1 MTSWQ
6 SRVRPVVEATMR
18 EKAVPGCLIAV
29 ARGIR
34 APQTLVTGVDA
45 GGVALAPESLLP
57 VASLT
62 KLATALA
69 VLRLAA
75 AGALA
80 LDDPLAAHLP
90 DARSAGD
97 GVTLRRLLSHSAGLP
112 GDLAPPAA
120 PYTAQLDWPALARA
134 CLATPLS
141 RPPRTRVTYSNVG
154 VGLLALVVER
164 RTGQRFAE
172 ALADR
177 VLDPLR
183 ITGYLGVEP
192 PHVPVRI
199 AGDFGVHTGTALEP
213 INSAFW
219 RSLALPWGGLITTVD
234 GALRLIHAFAGFP
247 GDFLPPALL
256 AEATRSQTDG
266 LGGGFFP
273 PLAWPHC
280 PWGLGVEVRG
290 DKMPHWTPPQ
300 ASPASFGHVGSTGCL
315 AWADPATSI
324 AWVMFG
330 ARNFLS
336 WWDAWPA
343 IGAALLG

>member
-1 MTSWQ
+1 MTTWQ
-6 SRVRPVVEATMR
+6 SRVQPVIAATMR
-18 EKAVPGCLIAV
+18 EKAVPGFVMAA

-34 APQTLVTGVDA
+34 PTEILVTGVDA
-45 GGVALAPESLLP
+45 GGVALAPGSLFP

-75 AGALA
+75 RGALTI
-80 LDDPLAAHLP
+80 DDPLAAHLP
-90 DARSAGD
+90 DASCAGE
-97 GVTLRRLLSHSAGLP
+97 GVTLRMLLSHSSGLP
-112 GDLAPPAA
+112 GDLAPTAA

-141 RPPRTRVTYSNVG
+141 RPPRSRVTYSNVG
-154 VGLLALVVER
+154 TGLLAVVVER
-164 RTGQRFAE
+164 RTGKRFAE
-172 ALADR
+172 ALAEL
-177 VLDPLR
+177 VLEPLG
-183 ITGYLGVEP
+183 IAGYLGVEP
-192 PHVPVRI
+192 PSPPVRI

-213 INSAFW
+213 INSRFW
-219 RSLALPWGGLITTVD
+219 RSLALPWAGLITTVE
-234 GALRLIHAFAGFP
+234 GALRLVRAFAGFP
-247 GDFLPPALL
+247 HDFLPPALL

-266 LGGGFFP
+266 IGGGFFP
-273 PLAWPHC
+273 PLVWPAC

-290 DKMPHWTPPQ
+290 EKSPHWTPPQ

-315 AWADPATSI
+315 AWADPEAGL

-330 ARNFLS
+330 ARNFLG

-343 IGAALLG
+343 IGAGLFG